1 VVEEA
6 GLRIRRREGDDEDGE
21 KATLGGQVWAE
32 DGKKERKERQG
43 KREERKSSSSR
54 REREGVGPQ
63 LSKAEE
69 VKMVKNRSPE
79 DHFPQPL
86 SKPMSLM
93 TWVSLSLNIGSPF
106 DEEALNLPGTLV
118 TA

>member
-1 VVEEA
+1 MTKM
-6 GLRIRRREGDDEDGE
+6 E
-21 KATLGGQVWAE
+21 KKQRLGGKYE
-32 DGKKERKERQG
+32 LKTGKRKE
-43 KREERKSSSSR
+43 KK
-54 REREGVGPQ
+54 